1 MNALN
6 GLDRLRAKPPLLRT
20 AAMKTGL
27 PTLMKSP
34 LFLTWP
40 GSWGL
45 RPLRYQRALPVC
57 VQFPNFDTI
66 PSEEGIIHSIT
77 YWNIR
82 LLIIIYLSKQQPLFG
97 RTAGILNVDI
107 FEKLRV
113 LREKNKHFHTVSKNA
128 ASVPATPRGGKRS
141 WDCPVTENPSL
152 PSTPQGR
159 GPQLWTE
166 LKALAV
172 STQKRRENGA
182 QVGKIIFPLVL
193 LSSYDAK
200 MSSFPSGPKILNIL
214 SLAQH
219 AGCSHNHPYFNTKIK
234 HCVP

>member
-113 LREKNKHFHTVSKNA
+113 LRK
-128 ASVPATPRGGKRS
+128 GKEQALS
-141 WDCPVTENPSL
+141 HGQ
-152 PSTPQGR
+152 QGR
-159 GPQLWTE
+159 GFGPSNSSRRQEKLGLPCYGEPLPSLHPTGSRAS
-166 LKALAV
+166 ALDRV
-172 STQKRRENGA
+172 ESSGCFHSEEERKWGSGWQDHLSFGLIVFLRCQN
-182 QVGKIIFPLVL
+182 VFFPLW
-193 LSSYDAK
+193 S
-200 MSSFPSGPKILNIL
+200 
-214 SLAQH
+214 Q
-219 AGCSHNHPYFNTKIK
+219 NT
-234 HCVP
+234 